1 MAYND
6 APFAKVPPF
15 PDQFQELVEPICNP
29 TTVGMNSAHTYR
41 MTLLKRGIAVKV
53 NINTEIAGFPR
64 THRGVKLA
72 GRFFRMGCG
81 IVTTARSKG
90 GVLI

>member
-6 APFAKVPPF
+6 APSAKVPPF

-29 TTVGMNSAHTYR
+29 TNVGMISAHTYR

-53 NINTEIAGFPR
+53 NINTKIAGFPR
-64 THRGVKLA
+64 THRSVELANGYVRVARGVDTMA
-72 GRFFRMGCG
+72 C
-81 IVTTARSKG
+81 SKG
-90 GVLI
+90 GVLN